1 MSYARVVWYEKDRN
15 VEYEE
20 VVPSKWIDSNGTTL
34 HWPVDIK
41 SVPNAIRERFSPQ
54 KNWKKF
60 NIKKTKCLDSKLVR
74 SLLIKKVVLVNYI
87 YIFKQ
92 TSQL

>member
-20 VVPSKWIDSNGTTL
+20 VVTSKWIDRNGTTL
-34 HWPVDIK
+34 HWPVDVN
-41 SVPNAIRERFSPQ
+41 SVPNAIKGQLSPK

-60 NIKKTKCLDSKLVR
+60 NIKKTKCVDSKLLR
-74 SLLIKKVVLVNYI
+74 
-87 YIFKQ
+87 IFIDKCVK
-92 TSQL
+92 SIFGFKY